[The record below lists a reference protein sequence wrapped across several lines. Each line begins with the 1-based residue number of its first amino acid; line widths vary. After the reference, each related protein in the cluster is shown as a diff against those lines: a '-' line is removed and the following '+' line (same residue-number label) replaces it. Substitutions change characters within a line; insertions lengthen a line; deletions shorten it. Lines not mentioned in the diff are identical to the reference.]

1 MPRSMKLIPK
11 LRRRSCSPKA
21 SDLRDELKQLGIML
35 NKEAKADSLVQDLD
49 KQVEST
55 KKRIGHIVGKDKTVT
70 VFDGGAV
77 KTLILSSNAFTG
89 RTIHGELGLPMTENA
104 KRDIDP
110 KVGWLQISSE
120 VIGKY
125 ASDYIFMAV
134 DAKAESLITRMIH
147 SGTPWMPS
155 NKTICTKLTVTAS
168 ISLIRFLLWGN

>member
-1 MPRSMKLIPK
+1 M
-11 LRRRSCSPKA
+11 
-21 SDLRDELKQLGIML
+21 
-35 NKEAKADSLVQDLD
+35 VQDLD

-55 KKRIGHIVGKDKTVT
+55 KKRIDHIVGKDKTVT

-77 KTLILSSNAFTG
+77 KTLILYGNAFTG
-89 RTIHGELGLPMTENA
+89 RTIHGELGLPMNENV

-134 DAKAESLITRMIH
+134 DAKAESFDYANDPIWNTLDAVKQNHLYEIDGYRFYFSDPISVMGQLEDIAD
-147 SGTPWMPS
+147 MMEERER
-155 NKTICTKLTVTAS
+155 AS
-168 ISLIRFLLWGN
+168 VKRG